1 MEAVISLFFV
11 IVFPGLAVVGLA
23 VLWLALLAWD
33 LLCRLLPSLVS
44 AAPALGQ
51 KSWRA
56 AHRGAVGVPV
66 NFSSD
71 VGEGPGGKGVLMWC
85 SWWLAEGALS
95 EGCRGS
101 EAGTLLDSPVNLGW
115 PRALSAILRPH

>member
-1 MEAVISLFFV
+1 MTLLFV
-11 IVFPGLAVVGLA
+11 IVLPGLAVVGLA

-33 LLCRLLPSLVS
+33 LLWRPLPSLVS

-56 AHRGAVGVPV
+56 I
-66 NFSSD
+66 
-71 VGEGPGGKGVLMWC
+71 LMWC